1 MMNEKRM
8 KGGFFLYGVDTLVR
22 IFSHFAFIYLA
33 FWGLHSLRLDNV
45 FKKGQQYYKQIRLTY
60 VLLAILIGYNAS
72 NFFMEVMFLTRD
84 LLQGIFS

>member
-1 MMNEKRM
+1 M
-8 KGGFFLYGVDTLVR
+8 YGVDTIVR

-33 FWGLHSLRLDNV
+33 FWGLQAMRLDLL
-45 FKKGQQYYKQIRLTY
+45 FKKGQQYYKQMRVIF

-84 LLQGIFS
+84 LIFGVFS

>member
-1 MMNEKRM
+1 M
-8 KGGFFLYGVDTLVR
+8 YGVDTLVR

-33 FWGLHSLRLDNV
+33 FWGLQAMRLDLL
-45 FKKGQQYYKQIRLTY
+45 FKKGQQYYKQMRVVF

-84 LLQGIFS
+84 LLQGIFHNG